1 MPVRGRPKRMMTTP
15 AICANRDLQRASN
28 WPTSVEIAPRVMK
41 TTLNPSMKPTEFS
54 MTLRSSCAS
63 CDLSSSTPAPEISE
77 TYPGTSGSTQGER
90 NDTNPAT
97 KAAIGSGRL
106 DIQKYCTCVL
116 QWFANQ
122 CRPEGSLSLVTDS
135 GTQTSDNREDAQYP

>member
-1 MPVRGRPKRMMTTP
+1 
-15 AICANRDLQRASN
+15 
-28 WPTSVEIAPRVMK
+28 
-41 TTLNPSMKPTEFS
+41 

-97 KAAIGSGRL
+97 KAAIGSGRV

-116 QWFANQ
+116 QCFANQ

-135 GTQTSDNREDAQYP
+135 VSDIATVEKVAGIRDGYRHSGSRLGRRIDASP

>member
-1 MPVRGRPKRMMTTP
+1 
-15 AICANRDLQRASN
+15 
-28 WPTSVEIAPRVMK
+28 MK

-97 KAAIGSGRL
+97 KAAIGSGRV

-122 CRPEGSLSLVTDS
+122 WRPGGPLCLVTD
-135 GTQTSDNREDAQYP
+135 TVSDSIWSETMPGVRDGYRQRR

>member
-1 MPVRGRPKRMMTTP
+1 MMPFSTES
-15 AICANRDLQRASN
+15 CA
-28 WPTSVEIAPRVMK
+28 AP
-41 TTLNPSMKPTEFS
+41 NPSMKPTEFS

-97 KAAIGSGRL
+97 KAAIGSGRV

>member
-1 MPVRGRPKRMMTTP
+1 
-15 AICANRDLQRASN
+15 
-28 WPTSVEIAPRVMK
+28 MK

-63 CDLSSSTPAPEISE
+63 CDLSSSTPAPEISD

-97 KAAIGSGRL
+97 KAAIGSGSV
-106 DIQKYCTCVL
+106 DIQKYCTCLL
-116 QWFANQ
+116 QCSRTSPGQKVRCLWQQIRARKLPTIEKMPNI
-122 CRPEGSLSLVTDS
+122 REG
-135 GTQTSDNREDAQYP
+135 